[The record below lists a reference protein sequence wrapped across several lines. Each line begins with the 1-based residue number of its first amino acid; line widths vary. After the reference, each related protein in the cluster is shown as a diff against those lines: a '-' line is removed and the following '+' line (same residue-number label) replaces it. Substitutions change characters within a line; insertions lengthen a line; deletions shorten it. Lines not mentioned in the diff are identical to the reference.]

1 MRTYKADKYLT
12 LQQGE
17 WKAVTNKTAKDLLL
31 TGDYKGIDLFDD
43 DINFIGEGLFFSP
56 PVITAQITLQDS
68 IKEVKNTKLEEGLNR
83 LMNKYK

>member
-1 MRTYKADKYLT
+1 MITYKADKYLT
-12 LQQGE
+12 LQNGE

-56 PVITAQITLQDS
+56 PVITEQ
-68 IKEVKNTKLEEGLNR
+68 KNTKLEEGLNR
-83 LMNKYK
+83 LMNKYN